1 MSFYTSRLFNQM
13 FPLIH
18 SFIFAYLTL
27 PQYHFIILSTVTCSH
42 LPFSTSF
49 SLSFIFVL
57 PIYTHCIHD
66 ITFISPWPS
75 FTILCYPFHML
86 LSTKPTYFI
95 SCPSFCFNQTRLGYI
110 HNIWMETWSCMCDI
124 KKINGCATYI
134 YCKGIDCKK

>member
-1 MSFYTSRLFNQM
+1 MLLIFILHPKPWSLQFHTSSFYTSQLFNQP

-95 SCPSFCFNQTRLGYI
+95 FCPSFCFHPNEARLHSQHLDGDLVLYV
-110 HNIWMETWSCMCDI
+110 
-124 KKINGCATYI
+124 
-134 YCKGIDCKK
+134 